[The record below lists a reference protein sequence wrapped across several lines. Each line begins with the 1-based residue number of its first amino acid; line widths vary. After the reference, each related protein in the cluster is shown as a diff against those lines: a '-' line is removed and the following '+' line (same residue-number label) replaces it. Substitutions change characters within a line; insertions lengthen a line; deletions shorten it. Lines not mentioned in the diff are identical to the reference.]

1 MRNKRRFRPFGW
13 SIPLLIASSFVGCS
27 NLEPE
32 LHKLASDPSLTVV
45 VKDESDVYWAFSA
58 SSIKD
63 VNKNTITLK
72 EGTVV
77 AKGSGTAPPDE
88 ITRVLIDLRSR
99 ANPGGFGATET
110 NVSGTS
116 GNISGKIDV
125 LTEQVSVPVAR
136 IVSPTGQG

>member
-1 MRNKRRFRPFGW
+1 MQNKRRFHRAAW
-13 SIPLLIASSFVGCS
+13 SLPLVFASSLIGCS

-32 LHKLASDPSLTVV
+32 LKKLASDPSVIIV
-45 VKDESDVYWAFSA
+45 IQDESDQYWAFSA
-58 SSIKD
+58 SRIKE
-63 VNKNTITLK
+63 VSKNTVTLK

-88 ITRVLIDLRSR
+88 IASTLIDLRSK

-116 GNISGKIDV
+116 GTINAKIDV
-125 LTEQVSVPVAR
+125 LAQDVPVSVAK
-136 IVSPTGQG
+136 IVSPKA

>member
-1 MRNKRRFRPFGW
+1 VKKKRRFRPAAW
-13 SIPLLIASSFVGCS
+13 SLPLVFAFSLIGCS

-32 LHKLASDPSLTVV
+32 LKKLASDPSVIIV
-45 VKDESDVYWAFSA
+45 IQDASNQYWAFSA
-58 SSIKD
+58 SRIKE
-63 VNKNTITLK
+63 VNKNTVTLK

-88 ITRVLIDLRSR
+88 IASTLIELRSK

-116 GNISGKIDV
+116 GSISAKIDV
-125 LTEQVSVPVAR
+125 LTQEVSVPVAK
-136 IVSPTGQG
+136 IVSPKA

>member
-1 MRNKRRFRPFGW
+1 VLITRRLRGFVCVLPFLMMV
-13 SIPLLIASSFVGCS
+13 LLIGCS

-32 LHKLASDPSLTVV
+32 LKKLAADPSVIIV
-45 VKDESDVYWAFSA
+45 IQDEGDQYWAFSA
-58 SSIKD
+58 SRINE
-63 VNKNTITLK
+63 VTRNKITLK

-88 ITRVLIDLRSR
+88 IASTLINLRSK

-116 GNISGKIDV
+116 GNISAKIEV
-125 LTEQVSVPVAR
+125 LEQDASVTVKK
-136 IVSPTGQG
+136 IVSPKA